1 MFEPDETDRRL
12 LIELQRDASR
22 PVAELAQTVG
32 LSTSPAWR
40 RIRRLEEEGFLTR
53 TVALVDRQRLGIGLV
68 AFAMVSLSKHDP
80 ESVAQF
86 EEALR
91 ASPEVQQAH
100 AVTGEK
106 DFIVQLAI
114 KDVEAYQRF
123 LAERLLPLTMIQS
136 INTSFALRVVKEST
150 ALPIE

>member
-1 MFEPDETDRRL
+1 
-12 LIELQRDASR
+12 
-22 PVAELAQTVG
+22 
-32 LSTSPAWR
+32 
-40 RIRRLEEEGFLTR
+40 
-53 TVALVDRQRLGIGLV
+53 
-68 AFAMVSLSKHDP
+68 KHDP

>member
-114 KDVEAYQRF
+114 KDVEAYQR
-123 LAERLLPLTMIQS
+123 
-136 INTSFALRVVKEST
+136 
-150 ALPIE
+150 